1 MKTTEIAPMPLVERK
16 SADAFAL
23 LYQFY
28 QFYQISNEKEVIPF
42 IRKYPFLLSI
52 LAEAPREIYRIFPK
66 DDIALH
72 LELHHDPEED
82 FEELFV
88 VIKSPYSPEK
98 ARKLMDELGE
108 EWFLNIMDQTRN
120 KLCITEEPL

>member
-1 MKTTEIAPMPLVERK
+1 MKITEIAPMPLVEK
-16 SADAFAL
+16 ESADAFAL
-23 LYQFY
+23 LHQFY
-28 QFYQISNEKEVIPF
+28 QFCQISDEEEVISF
-42 IRKYPFLLSI
+42 IIKYPFLLSI
-52 LAEAPREIYRIFPK
+52 LAEAPSKIYPIFPK

-98 ARKLMDELGE
+98 ARKLMDELDE
-108 EWFLNIMDQTRN
+108 TWFLDIIN
-120 KLCITEEPL
+120 KTKNKFCITEESL